1 MDKSGN
7 TRLNAGMRR
16 DTPPRWRGC
25 RDRND
30 DAVSSVVALM
40 LLLAVIAT
48 FLSLY
53 ATTYVPGLK
62 EQSEIDRTN
71 TVKEAFVGFSSDVEH
86 IVYKKAGGVSYGYSV
101 PLGAGDVLMSP
112 EKSSGMLSVK
122 DLGKFAWID
131 ATQNVGGVD
140 VVTEIANCSM
150 VSVAFEPSYSFWE
163 EQGYVWQYGYIN
175 VTKGARATPL
185 EAYNMTDVLDPAS
198 EFSFSPFARQFIEF
212 ETKDDGSGNLLNL
225 MVTVVNIT
233 PGQSTFTSGNGHA
246 MLKVKAEVPK
256 PNEGTEFQSI
266 QRLNF
271 TFTNSST
278 DTVASNFSANLR
290 DKTEAYLD
298 DLGNT
303 YNTQVELHGQI
314 IDDQHDTITIPLKFL
329 KTDVAVTIRTLTVY
343 VSAS

>member
-7 TRLNAGMRR
+7 TGLNTGMRR
-16 DTPPRWRGC
+16 DTPPRRRGC
-25 RDRND
+25 RND

-71 TVKEAFVGFSSDVEH
+71 TVKEAFVGFSSDIER
-86 IVYKKAGGVSYGYSV
+86 IVYKKAGGVSYGYSI

-112 EKSSGMLSVK
+112 EKSSGMLAVRNLGNFTDIYVDS
-122 DLGKFAWID
+122 DL
-131 ATQNVGGVD
+131 V
-140 VVTEIANCSM
+140 ANCSM
-150 VSVAFEPSYSFWE
+150 VNVTFEPSYSFWE

-175 VTKGARATPL
+175 VTKGVRTTPL
-185 EAYNMTDVLDPAS
+185 EAYTMDDVLNSAS

-212 ETKDDGSGNLLNL
+212 ETKDDGIGSLLNL
-225 MVTVVNIT
+225 TVTAVSII

-246 MLKVKAEVPK
+246 VLRVRTDETP
-256 PNEGTEFQSI
+256 PLTYINPQW
-266 QRLNF
+266 LNF
-271 TFTNSST
+271 TFTNST
-278 DTVASNFSANLR
+278 DMVPSNFSADLA
-290 DKTEAYLD
+290 DKTEDYLKQL
-298 DLGNT
+298 DLDYGN
-303 YNTQVELHGQI
+303 VEPPSRIPGDAGQP
-314 IDDQHDTITIPLKFL
+314 DTITLEL
-329 KTDVAVTIRTLTVY
+329 SGVEVTVRTLTVY